1 MELDRNERIVD
12 FEDVPEKHKNF
23 IIDALVK
30 LTGMVIIQVDDYS
43 DERKYEVRRIT
54 L

>member
-12 FEDVPEKHKNF
+12 FEDVPEKHKEF
-23 IIDALVK
+23 IIDEILK
-30 LTGMVIIQVDDYS
+30 HTGLEIIKTSGYHEED
-43 DERKYEVRRIT
+43 KYEVRRIT